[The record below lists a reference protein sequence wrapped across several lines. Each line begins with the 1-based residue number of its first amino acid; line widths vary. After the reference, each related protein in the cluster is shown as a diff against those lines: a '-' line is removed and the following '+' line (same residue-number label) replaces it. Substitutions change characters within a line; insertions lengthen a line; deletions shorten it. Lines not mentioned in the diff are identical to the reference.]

1 MSVVFYHSNTR
12 LRLLYLLNVFVVE
25 KFKNQFKS
33 FNNLPRISWDEDTS
47 CVVAPT
53 LPLMTELATA
63 TAAVAVMT
71 LGIEKAGNV
80 ASDDN
85 DTEVS
90 ARGSDLIVC
99 GFAFGKVK

>member
-1 MSVVFYHSNTR
+1 M
-12 LRLLYLLNVFVVE
+12 E
-25 KFKNQFKS
+25 KFKNQV
-33 FNNLPRISWDEDTS
+33 NNLPRISWDEDTS
-47 CVVAPT
+47 SVVAPT

-80 ASDDN
+80 ASDDI

>member
-1 MSVVFYHSNTR
+1 MSLTIIHKYIV
-12 LRLLYLLNVFVVE
+12 VVE
-25 KFKNQFKS
+25 KFKNQ
-33 FNNLPRISWDEDTS
+33 FNNLPRISWDGDTS
-47 CVVAPT
+47 SVVEPT

-80 ASDDN
+80 ASDDI

-90 ARGSDLIVC
+90 ARGSALIVC
-99 GFAFGKVK
+99 GLAFGKVK